1 MASLAGT
8 WIGLVAGLG
17 GMRECGPTL
26 KFAPQ
31 LPEGIA
37 RLSFNVEFRGRRLH
51 VEATP
56 STTSYVLKQGDDLEI
71 LHFEDAF
78 TVSAS
83 QESIFEAASDDAE
96 RTTLSPPRQPYGRE
110 PTRRLAV
117 SAKREEGP

>member
-37 RLSFNVEFRGRRLH
+37 RLSVNVEFRGRRLH

-71 LHFEDAF
+71 LHFANTV

-83 QESIFEAASDDAE
+83 QVSVFPVISDDALE
-96 RTTLSPPRQPYGRE
+96 TILSPPRQPYGRE
-110 PTRRLAV
+110 PARRLA
-117 SAKREEGP
+117 AWARHEEKP